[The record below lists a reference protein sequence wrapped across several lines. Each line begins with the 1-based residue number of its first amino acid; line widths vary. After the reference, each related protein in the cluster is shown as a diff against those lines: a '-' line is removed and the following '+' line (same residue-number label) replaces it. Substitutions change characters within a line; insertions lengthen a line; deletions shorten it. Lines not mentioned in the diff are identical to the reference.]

1 MIYCTLLVSI
11 IKNISCLKFLL
22 FVKYQIK
29 GMNQGKYKYS
39 RAPEDEKVAFFVDNQ
54 VRNQKQQEMVL

>member
-1 MIYCTLLVSI
+1 
-11 IKNISCLKFLL
+11 
-22 FVKYQIK
+22 
-29 GMNQGKYKYS
+29 MNQGKYKYS